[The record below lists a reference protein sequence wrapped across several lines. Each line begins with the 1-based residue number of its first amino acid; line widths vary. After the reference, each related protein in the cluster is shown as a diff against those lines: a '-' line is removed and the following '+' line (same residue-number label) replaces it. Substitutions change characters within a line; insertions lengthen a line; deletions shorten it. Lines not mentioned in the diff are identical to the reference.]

1 MNYYS
6 SSLLTSGS
14 HSNFGSVLIIENDR
28 MVCDALHDI
37 LSDCGYQVFV
47 AYDGI
52 EGEQMYRSMVNDI
65 DVIILDWRLPKQDG
79 RDTLYK
85 IRELN
90 PKAQVMVSSGFAEEE
105 VTDQLPSEQSVAFLG
120 KPFDIDHLLNQ
131 VKKLM
136 A

>member
-1 MNYYS
+1 MSYFPPPSHS
-6 SSLLTSGS
+6 SS
-14 HSNFGSVLIIENDR
+14 SNEIYGSVLIIENDE

-37 LSDCGYQVFV
+37 LSDSGYQVFV
-47 AYDGI
+47 AHDGL
-52 EGEQMYRSMVNDI
+52 EGEQMYRSMVHDI

-90 PKAQVMVSSGFAEEE
+90 PKAQVMISSGFAEEE
-105 VTDQLPSEQSVAFLG
+105 VTGQLSSEQSVAFLG

-131 VKKLM
+131 VRKLM